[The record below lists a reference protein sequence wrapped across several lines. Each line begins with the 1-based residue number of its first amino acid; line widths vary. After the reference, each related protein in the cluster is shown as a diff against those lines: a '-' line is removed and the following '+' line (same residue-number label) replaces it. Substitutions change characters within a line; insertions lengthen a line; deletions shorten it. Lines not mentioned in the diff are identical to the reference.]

1 MTKTILHISA
11 MLVCIS
17 LAMSCEA
24 ITEEPNT
31 EQTCPDVSELTG
43 TEKSI
48 DDILMQEAVIGEE
61 QPNPYR
67 TENLKKALGEISK
80 QTKAEYSEDLIEATH
95 HYVVFLPE
103 CHEHYRRLVLK
114 DDLDLYPYPLD
125 HQVSDGWIMTDP
137 AYSINGIQHR
147 WTYVPMDYDLESI
160 GCPYEVLYDVMDLDN
175 CPDPETRSSNIYYTL
190 YQELVKISHQLC
202 NLSLPEIVQTKSAVV
217 PSGNITY
224 RDSTLGKYIGCY
236 GMSVKAR
243 RLTKTSYGH
252 CDENGDFRCDK
263 SYKHKWDY
271 TVFFSRTDFEMRRDT
286 TSTDEITLKFSDY
299 HGPLNLVFSKSSK
312 YIDCIFYCEILRAA
326 CRYYYGAI
334 DGLRRPPYKNELS
347 DRLYIQ
353 AMRGATPSG
362 GTTGFYRHTYTRNS
376 RPTIRVYRD
385 NPFSHDRRSSAE
397 VFNTTIHE
405 LAHASHWNQNPYF
418 FVHSCES
425 KVKESFATGIG
436 ICLTWKYHP
445 SFRLSYHTIY
455 TGIVED
461 LMDND
466 NHKAQSPTI
475 AESVSGFTISEV
487 ENSIIGVATWDQW
500 ADNIVSLYPYNQTVS
515 EVYNLFAIW

>member
-1 MTKTILHISA
+1 MAKTILHMSA

-17 LAMSCEA
+17 LAMACEA

-31 EQTCPDVSELTG
+31 EQTCPDASELTG

-147 WTYVPMDYDLESI
+147 WAYVPMDYDLESI

-175 CPDPETRSSNIYYTL
+175 CPDPETRSSNIDYTL

-353 AMRGATPSG
+353 AMRGGDANNSYNG
-362 GTTGFYRHTYTRNS
+362 YFQGYRSLNN
-376 RPTIRVYRD
+376 RPYIRIYRD
-385 NPFSHDRRSSAE
+385 NMYEGRRPSAGIYW
-397 VFNTTIHE
+397 TTIHE
-405 LAHASHWNQNPYF
+405 LAHSTHWKQNIILGISP
-418 FVHSCES
+418 ET
-425 KVKESFATGIG
+425 KVTESFATGIAWY
-436 ICLTWKYHP
+436 LTKKVHP
-445 SFRLSYHTIY
+445 TYIRPYSSTY
-455 TGIVED
+455 TGIVQD
-461 LMDND
+461 LIDND
-466 NHKAQSPTI
+466 GYKWNSSIPETVSDFSI
-475 AESVSGFTISEV
+475 AEIEEAV
-487 ENSIIGVATWDQW
+487 IGAVTWDQW
-500 ADNIVSLYPYNQTVS
+500 ADNIVSLYPYNPTVS
-515 EVYNLFAIW
+515 KVYNLFAIW